1 METSLFFDKFH
12 GYLSCVKRRGMVEL
26 KRYREKEDM
35 MKKNKHEKYSLLT
48 AITMIVGT
56 CIGSGIFFKSDNIL
70 IATNGNLL
78 LGIILFILA
87 AFAIIFGSLTISELA
102 SRTNVAGGLV
112 TYAQEFVNNQTACG
126 FGWFLTFI
134 YYPTIAVVV
143 SWVIGV
149 YVDILFH
156 LQASLELQ
164 MIIGFAFLVLC
175 FIYNVFLP
183 KVGAVFQDVSTFV
196 KMLPLLL
203 LGILGIVF
211 GDPLGGLADIAPAT
225 MISSSWIMALG
236 PIAYSYDGWIVATS
250 IAHEVKDAKKAMPKA
265 LTIAPLIVL
274 AIYTFY
280 FVGITS
286 YLGADQV
293 MALGDAHVSVAA
305 SALVGNTFAK
315 MIVVFVIISVMGTVN
330 GLVTG
335 YLRMPYSLALR
346 KGMFPLEKTLKKVN
360 EQLDIPVYS
369 ALFAF
374 VICTIWTVIHY
385 LCTRF
390 SLLPNSDVS
399 EIAISMA
406 YMLYIVLY
414 YQVYQ
419 LYRHGQIKSFF
430 KGVICPLFATIGS
443 FIILSGGIQ
452 SQYFVYYIFI
462 CVSVY
467 GLSQIYYH
475 FHKK

>member
-1 METSLFFDKFH
+1 
-12 GYLSCVKRRGMVEL
+12 MVEL
-26 KRYREKEDM
+26 MHYDEKEDM

-70 IATNGNLL
+70 IATNGSIM
-78 LGIILFILA
+78 LGVILFVLA
-87 AFAIIFGSLTISELA
+87 AIAIIFGSLSVGELA
-102 SRTNVAGGLV
+102 AKTNEPGGLV
-112 TYAQEFVNNQTACG
+112 TYAQEFVNAKTACG

-156 LQASLELQ
+156 LQAALELQ
-164 MIIGFAFLVLC
+164 MIIGFIFLSIC
-175 FIYNVFLP
+175 FVYNILLP
-183 KVGAVFQDVSTFV
+183 KLGAIFQDVSTFI

-203 LGILGIVF
+203 LGILGILF
-211 GDPLGGLADIAPAT
+211 GDPLAGLGDIGPT
-225 MISSSWIMALG
+225 TLLSSSWIMALG

-274 AIYTFY
+274 AIYTLY

-286 YLGADQV
+286 YLGVDQV

-305 SALVGNTFAK
+305 SALLGNTFAK

-335 YLRMPYSLALR
+335 YMRMPYSLALR
-346 KGMFPLEKTLKKVN
+346 KGMFLWEAQLKKVD
-360 EQLDIPVYS
+360 EKLDIPVYS
-369 ALFAF
+369 AIFAF
-374 VICTIWTVIHY
+374 VVCTIWMVIHY

-390 SLLPNSDVS
+390 NILPNSDVS

-419 LYRHGQIKSFF
+419 LYRRKEIKSFF
-430 KGVICPLFATIGS
+430 
-443 FIILSGGIQ
+443 
-452 SQYFVYYIFI
+452 
-462 CVSVY
+462 
-467 GLSQIYYH
+467 
-475 FHKK
+475 

>member
-1 METSLFFDKFH
+1 
-12 GYLSCVKRRGMVEL
+12 MVEL
-26 KRYREKEDM
+26 MHYDEKEDM

-70 IATNGNLL
+70 IATNGSIM
-78 LGIILFILA
+78 LGVILFVLA
-87 AFAIIFGSLTISELA
+87 AIAIIFGSLSVGELA
-102 SRTNVAGGLV
+102 AKTNEPGGLV
-112 TYAQEFVNNQTACG
+112 TYAQEFVNAKTACG

-164 MIIGFAFLVLC
+164 MIIGFIFLSIC
-175 FIYNVFLP
+175 FVYNILLP
-183 KVGAVFQDVSTFV
+183 KLGAIFQDVSTFI

-203 LGILGIVF
+203 LGILGILF
-211 GDPLGGLADIAPAT
+211 GDPLAGLGDIGPT
-225 MISSSWIMALG
+225 TLLSSSWIMALG

-274 AIYTFY
+274 AIYTLY

-286 YLGADQV
+286 YLGVDQV

-305 SALVGNTFAK
+305 SALLGNTFAK

-335 YLRMPYSLALR
+335 YMRMPYSLALR
-346 KGMFPLEKTLKKVN
+346 KGMFLWEAQLKKID
-360 EQLDIPVYS
+360 EKLDIPVYS
-369 ALFAF
+369 AIFAF
-374 VICTIWTVIHY
+374 VVCTIWMFIHY

-390 SLLPNSDVS
+390 NILPNSDVS

-419 LYRHGQIKSFF
+419 LYRRKEIKSFF
-430 KGVICPLFATIGS
+430 KGVICPLLATLGS
-443 FIILSGGIQ
+443 FIILSGGMQ
-452 SQYFVYYIFI
+452 SQYFIYYLFICGLVYLISQVYY
-462 CVSVY
+462 Y
-467 GLSQIYYH
+467 
-475 FHKK
+475 FHQK

>member
-1 METSLFFDKFH
+1 
-12 GYLSCVKRRGMVEL
+12 
-26 KRYREKEDM
+26 

-70 IATNGNLL
+70 IATNGSIM
-78 LGIILFILA
+78 LGVILFVLA
-87 AFAIIFGSLTISELA
+87 AIAIIFGSLSVGELA
-102 SRTNVAGGLV
+102 AKTNEPGGLV
-112 TYAQEFVNNQTACG
+112 TYAQEFVNAKTACG

-156 LQASLELQ
+156 LQATLELQ
-164 MIIGFAFLVLC
+164 MIIGFIFLSIC
-175 FIYNVFLP
+175 FVYNILLP
-183 KVGAVFQDVSTFV
+183 KLGAIFQDVSTFI

-203 LGILGIVF
+203 LGILGILF
-211 GDPLGGLADIAPAT
+211 GDPLAGLGDIGPT
-225 MISSSWIMALG
+225 TLLSSSWIMALG
-236 PIAYSYDGWIVATS
+236 PIAYSYDVWIVATS

-274 AIYTFY
+274 AIYTLY

-286 YLGADQV
+286 YLGVDQV

-305 SALVGNTFAK
+305 SALLGNTFAK

-335 YLRMPYSLALR
+335 YMRMPYSLALR
-346 KGMFPLEKTLKKVN
+346 KGMFLWEAQLKKVD
-360 EQLDIPVYS
+360 EKLDIPVYS
-369 ALFAF
+369 AIFAF
-374 VICTIWTVIHY
+374 VVCTIWMVIHY

-390 SLLPNSDVS
+390 NILPNSDVS

-419 LYRHGQIKSFF
+419 LYRRKEIKSFF
-430 KGVICPLFATIGS
+430 KGVICPLLATLGS
-443 FIILSGGIQ
+443 FIILSGGMQ
-452 SQYFVYYIFI
+452 SQYFIYYLFI
-462 CVSVY
+462 CGLVY
-467 GLSQIYYH
+467 LISQVYYH
-475 FHKK
+475 FHQK

>member
-1 METSLFFDKFH
+1 
-12 GYLSCVKRRGMVEL
+12 MVEL
-26 KRYREKEDM
+26 MHYDEKEDM

-56 CIGSGIFFKSDNIL
+56 CIDSGIFFKSDNIL
-70 IATNGNLL
+70 IATNGSIM
-78 LGIILFILA
+78 LGVILFVLA
-87 AFAIIFGSLTISELA
+87 AIAIIFGSLSVGELA
-102 SRTNVAGGLV
+102 AKTNEPGGLV
-112 TYAQEFVNNQTACG
+112 TYAQEFVNAKTACG

-164 MIIGFAFLVLC
+164 MIIGFIFLSIC
-175 FIYNVFLP
+175 FVYNILLP
-183 KVGAVFQDVSTFV
+183 KLGAIFQDVSTFI

-203 LGILGIVF
+203 LGILGILF
-211 GDPLGGLADIAPAT
+211 GDPLAGLGDIGPT
-225 MISSSWIMALG
+225 TLLSSSWIMALG

-274 AIYTFY
+274 AIYTLY

-286 YLGADQV
+286 YLGVDRV

-305 SALVGNTFAK
+305 SALLGNTFAK

-335 YLRMPYSLALR
+335 YMRMPYSLALR
-346 KGMFPLEKTLKKVN
+346 KGMFPWEAQLKKVD
-360 EQLDIPVYS
+360 EKLDIPVYS
-369 ALFAF
+369 AIFAF
-374 VICTIWTVIHY
+374 LVCTIWMVIHY

-390 SLLPNSDVS
+390 NILPNSDVS

-419 LYRHGQIKSFF
+419 LYRRKEIKSFF
-430 KGVICPLFATIGS
+430 KGVICPLLATLGS
-443 FIILSGGIQ
+443 FIILSGGMQ
-452 SQYFVYYIFI
+452 SQYFIYYLFI
-462 CVSVY
+462 CGLVY
-467 GLSQIYYH
+467 LISQVYYH
-475 FHKK
+475 FHQK

>member
-1 METSLFFDKFH
+1 M
-12 GYLSCVKRRGMVEL
+12 
-26 KRYREKEDM
+26 
-35 MKKNKHEKYSLLT
+35 
-48 AITMIVGT
+48 
-56 CIGSGIFFKSDNIL
+56 
-70 IATNGNLL
+70 
-78 LGIILFILA
+78 
-87 AFAIIFGSLTISELA
+87 
-102 SRTNVAGGLV
+102 
-112 TYAQEFVNNQTACG
+112 TYAQEFVNAKTACG

-156 LQASLELQ
+156 LQAALELQ
-164 MIIGFAFLVLC
+164 MIIGFIFLSIC
-175 FIYNVFLP
+175 FVYNILLP
-183 KVGAVFQDVSTFV
+183 KLGAIFQDVSTFI

-203 LGILGIVF
+203 LGILGILF
-211 GDPLGGLADIAPAT
+211 GDPLAGLGDIGPT
-225 MISSSWIMALG
+225 TLLSSSWIMALG

-274 AIYTFY
+274 AIYTLY

-286 YLGADQV
+286 YLGVDQV

-305 SALVGNTFAK
+305 SALLGNTFAK

-335 YLRMPYSLALR
+335 YMRMPYSLALR
-346 KGMFPLEKTLKKVN
+346 KGMFLWEAQLKKVD
-360 EQLDIPVYS
+360 EKLDIPVYS
-369 ALFAF
+369 AIFAF
-374 VICTIWTVIHY
+374 VVCTIWMAIHY

-390 SLLPNSDVS
+390 NILPNSDVS

-419 LYRHGQIKSFF
+419 LYRRKEIKSFF
-430 KGVICPLFATIGS
+430 KGVICPLLATLGS
-443 FIILSGGIQ
+443 FIILSGGMQ
-452 SQYFVYYIFI
+452 SQYFIYYLFI
-462 CVSVY
+462 CGLVY
-467 GLSQIYYH
+467 LISQVYYH
-475 FHKK
+475 FHQK

>member
-1 METSLFFDKFH
+1 
-12 GYLSCVKRRGMVEL
+12 MVEL
-26 KRYREKEDM
+26 MHYDEKEDM

-70 IATNGNLL
+70 IATNGSIM
-78 LGIILFILA
+78 LGVILFVLA
-87 AFAIIFGSLTISELA
+87 AIAIIFGSLSVGELA
-102 SRTNVAGGLV
+102 AKTNEPGGLV
-112 TYAQEFVNNQTACG
+112 TYAQEFVNAKTACG

-164 MIIGFAFLVLC
+164 MIIGFIFLSIC
-175 FIYNVFLP
+175 FVYNILLP
-183 KVGAVFQDVSTFV
+183 KLGAIFQDVSTFI

-203 LGILGIVF
+203 LGILGILF
-211 GDPLGGLADIAPAT
+211 GDPLAGLGDIGPT
-225 MISSSWIMALG
+225 TLLSSSWIMALG

-274 AIYTFY
+274 AIYTLY

-286 YLGADQV
+286 YLGVDQV

-305 SALVGNTFAK
+305 SALLGNTFAK

-335 YLRMPYSLALR
+335 YMRMPYSLALR
-346 KGMFPLEKTLKKVN
+346 KGMFLWEAQLKKVD
-360 EQLDIPVYS
+360 EKLDIPVYS
-369 ALFAF
+369 AIFAF
-374 VICTIWTVIHY
+374 LVCTIWMVIHY

-390 SLLPNSDVS
+390 NILPNSDVS

-419 LYRHGQIKSFF
+419 LYRRKEIKSFF
-430 KGVICPLFATIGS
+430 KGVICPILATLGS
-443 FIILSGGIQ
+443 FIILSGGMQ
-452 SQYFVYYIFI
+452 SQYFIYYLFI
-462 CVSVY
+462 CGLVY
-467 GLSQIYYH
+467 LISQVYYH
-475 FHKK
+475 FHQK

>member
-1 METSLFFDKFH
+1 
-12 GYLSCVKRRGMVEL
+12 MVEL
-26 KRYREKEDM
+26 MHYDEKEDM

-70 IATNGNLL
+70 IATNGSIM
-78 LGIILFILA
+78 LGVILFVLA
-87 AFAIIFGSLTISELA
+87 AIAIIFGSLSVGELA
-102 SRTNVAGGLV
+102 AKTNEPGGLV
-112 TYAQEFVNNQTACG
+112 TYAQEFVNAKTACG

-164 MIIGFAFLVLC
+164 MIIGFIFLSIC
-175 FIYNVFLP
+175 FVYNILLP
-183 KVGAVFQDVSTFV
+183 KLGAIFQDVSTFI

-203 LGILGIVF
+203 LGILGMLF
-211 GDPLGGLADIAPAT
+211 GDPLAGLGDIGPT
-225 MISSSWIMALG
+225 TLLSSSWIMALG

-274 AIYTFY
+274 AIYTLY

-286 YLGADQV
+286 YLGVDRV

-305 SALVGNTFAK
+305 SALLGNTFAK

-335 YLRMPYSLALR
+335 YMRMPYSLALR
-346 KGMFPLEKTLKKVN
+346 KGMFPWEAQLKKVD
-360 EQLDIPVYS
+360 EKLDIPVYS
-369 ALFAF
+369 AIFAF
-374 VICTIWTVIHY
+374 LVCTIWMVIHY

-390 SLLPNSDVS
+390 NILPNSDVS

-419 LYRHGQIKSFF
+419 LYRRKEIKSFF
-430 KGVICPLFATIGS
+430 KGVICPLLATLGS
-443 FIILSGGIQ
+443 FIILSGGMQ
-452 SQYFVYYIFI
+452 SQYFIYYLFI
-462 CVSVY
+462 CGLVY
-467 GLSQIYYH
+467 LISQVYYH
-475 FHKK
+475 FHQK

>member
-1 METSLFFDKFH
+1 
-12 GYLSCVKRRGMVEL
+12 
-26 KRYREKEDM
+26 

-70 IATNGNLL
+70 IATNGSIM
-78 LGIILFILA
+78 LGVILFVLA
-87 AFAIIFGSLTISELA
+87 AIAIIFGSLSVGELA
-102 SRTNVAGGLV
+102 AKTNEPGGLV
-112 TYAQEFVNNQTACG
+112 TYAQEFVNAKTACG

-156 LQASLELQ
+156 LQATLELQ
-164 MIIGFAFLVLC
+164 MIIGFIFLSIC
-175 FIYNVFLP
+175 FVYNILLP
-183 KVGAVFQDVSTFV
+183 KLGAIFQDVSTFI

-203 LGILGIVF
+203 LGILGILF
-211 GDPLGGLADIAPAT
+211 GDPLAGLGDIGPT
-225 MISSSWIMALG
+225 TLLSSSWIMALG

-274 AIYTFY
+274 AIYTLY

-286 YLGADQV
+286 YLGVDQV

-305 SALVGNTFAK
+305 SALLGNTFAK

-335 YLRMPYSLALR
+335 YMRMPYSLALR
-346 KGMFPLEKTLKKVN
+346 KGMFPWEAQLKKVD
-360 EQLDIPVYS
+360 EKLDIPVYS
-369 ALFAF
+369 AIFAF
-374 VICTIWTVIHY
+374 LVCTIWMVIHY

-390 SLLPNSDVS
+390 NILPNSDVS

-419 LYRHGQIKSFF
+419 LYRRKEIKSFF
-430 KGVICPLFATIGS
+430 KGVICPLLATLGS
-443 FIILSGGIQ
+443 FIILSGGMQ
-452 SQYFVYYIFI
+452 SQYFIYYLFI
-462 CVSVY
+462 CGLVY
-467 GLSQIYYH
+467 LISQVYYH
-475 FHKK
+475 FHQK

>member
-1 METSLFFDKFH
+1 
-12 GYLSCVKRRGMVEL
+12 MVEL
-26 KRYREKEDM
+26 MHYDEKEDM

-70 IATNGNLL
+70 IATNGSIM
-78 LGIILFILA
+78 LGVILFVLA
-87 AFAIIFGSLTISELA
+87 AIAIIFGSLSVGELA
-102 SRTNVAGGLV
+102 AKTNEPGGLV
-112 TYAQEFVNNQTACG
+112 TYAQEFVNAKTACG

-156 LQASLELQ
+156 LQAALELQ
-164 MIIGFAFLVLC
+164 MIIGFIFLSIC
-175 FIYNVFLP
+175 FVYNILLP
-183 KVGAVFQDVSTFV
+183 KLGAIFQDVSTFI

-203 LGILGIVF
+203 LGILGILF
-211 GDPLGGLADIAPAT
+211 GDPLAGLGDIGPT
-225 MISSSWIMALG
+225 TLLSSSWIMALG

-274 AIYTFY
+274 AIYTLY

-286 YLGADQV
+286 YLGVDQV

-305 SALVGNTFAK
+305 SALLGNTFAK

-335 YLRMPYSLALR
+335 YMRMPYSLALR
-346 KGMFPLEKTLKKVN
+346 KGMFPWEAQLKKVD
-360 EQLDIPVYS
+360 EKLDIPVYS
-369 ALFAF
+369 AIFAF
-374 VICTIWTVIHY
+374 LVCTIWMVIHY

-390 SLLPNSDVS
+390 NILPNSDVS

-419 LYRHGQIKSFF
+419 LYRRKEIKSFF
-430 KGVICPLFATIGS
+430 KGVICPLLATLGS
-443 FIILSGGIQ
+443 FIILSGGMQ
-452 SQYFVYYIFI
+452 SQYFIYYLFI
-462 CVSVY
+462 CGLVY
-467 GLSQIYYH
+467 LISQVYYH
-475 FHKK
+475 FHQK

>member
-1 METSLFFDKFH
+1 
-12 GYLSCVKRRGMVEL
+12 
-26 KRYREKEDM
+26 

-70 IATNGNLL
+70 IATNGSIM
-78 LGIILFILA
+78 LGVILFVLA
-87 AFAIIFGSLTISELA
+87 AIAIIFGSLSVGELA
-102 SRTNVAGGLV
+102 AKTNEPGGLV
-112 TYAQEFVNNQTACG
+112 TYAQEFVNAKTACG

-164 MIIGFAFLVLC
+164 MIIGFIFLSIC
-175 FIYNVFLP
+175 FVYNILLP
-183 KVGAVFQDVSTFV
+183 KLGAIFQDVSTFI

-203 LGILGIVF
+203 LGILGILF
-211 GDPLGGLADIAPAT
+211 GDPLAGLGDIGPT
-225 MISSSWIMALG
+225 TLLSSSWIMALG

-274 AIYTFY
+274 AIYTLY

-286 YLGADQV
+286 YLGVDRV

-305 SALVGNTFAK
+305 SALLGNAFAK

-335 YLRMPYSLALR
+335 YMRMPYSLALR
-346 KGMFPLEKTLKKVN
+346 KGMFPWEAQLKKVD
-360 EQLDIPVYS
+360 EKLDIPVYS
-369 ALFAF
+369 AIFAF
-374 VICTIWTVIHY
+374 LVCTIWMVIHY

-390 SLLPNSDVS
+390 NILPNSDVS

-419 LYRHGQIKSFF
+419 LYRRKEIKSFF
-430 KGVICPLFATIGS
+430 KGVICPLLATLGS
-443 FIILSGGIQ
+443 FIILSGGMQ
-452 SQYFVYYIFI
+452 SQYFIYYLFI
-462 CVSVY
+462 CGLVY
-467 GLSQIYYH
+467 LISQVYYH
-475 FHKK
+475 FHQK

>member
-1 METSLFFDKFH
+1 
-12 GYLSCVKRRGMVEL
+12 MVEL
-26 KRYREKEDM
+26 MHYDEKEDM

-70 IATNGNLL
+70 IATNGSIM
-78 LGIILFILA
+78 LGVILFVLA
-87 AFAIIFGSLTISELA
+87 AIAIIFGSLSVGELA
-102 SRTNVAGGLV
+102 AKTNEPGGLV
-112 TYAQEFVNNQTACG
+112 TYAQEFVNAKTACG

-156 LQASLELQ
+156 LQATLELQ
-164 MIIGFAFLVLC
+164 MIIGFIFLSIC
-175 FIYNVFLP
+175 FVYNILLP
-183 KVGAVFQDVSTFV
+183 KLGAIFQDVSTFI

-203 LGILGIVF
+203 LGILGILF
-211 GDPLGGLADIAPAT
+211 GDPLAGLGDIGPT
-225 MISSSWIMALG
+225 TLLSSSWIMALG
-236 PIAYSYDGWIVATS
+236 PIAYSYDGWIVATF

-274 AIYTFY
+274 AIYTLY

-286 YLGADQV
+286 YLGVDQV

-305 SALVGNTFAK
+305 SALLGNTFAK

-335 YLRMPYSLALR
+335 YMRMPYSLALR
-346 KGMFPLEKTLKKVN
+346 KGMFLWEAQLKKVD
-360 EQLDIPVYS
+360 EKLDIPVYS
-369 ALFAF
+369 AIFAF
-374 VICTIWTVIHY
+374 VVCTIWMVIHY

-390 SLLPNSDVS
+390 NILPNSDVS

-419 LYRHGQIKSFF
+419 LYRRKEIKSFF
-430 KGVICPLFATIGS
+430 KGVICPLLATLGS
-443 FIILSGGIQ
+443 FIILSGGMQ
-452 SQYFVYYIFI
+452 SQYFIYYLFI
-462 CVSVY
+462 CGLVY
-467 GLSQIYYH
+467 LISQVYYH
-475 FHKK
+475 FHQK

>member
-1 METSLFFDKFH
+1 
-12 GYLSCVKRRGMVEL
+12 MVEL
-26 KRYREKEDM
+26 MHYDEKEDM

-70 IATNGNLL
+70 IATNGSIM
-78 LGIILFILA
+78 LGVILFVLA
-87 AFAIIFGSLTISELA
+87 AIAIIFGSLSVGELA
-102 SRTNVAGGLV
+102 AKTNEPGGLV
-112 TYAQEFVNNQTACG
+112 TYAQEFVNAKTACG

-164 MIIGFAFLVLC
+164 MIIGFIFLSIC
-175 FIYNVFLP
+175 FVYNILLP
-183 KVGAVFQDVSTFV
+183 KLGAIFQDVSTFI

-203 LGILGIVF
+203 LGILGILF
-211 GDPLGGLADIAPAT
+211 GDPLAGLGDIGPT
-225 MISSSWIMALG
+225 TLLSSSWIMALG

-274 AIYTFY
+274 AIYTLY

-286 YLGADQV
+286 YLGVDRV

-305 SALVGNTFAK
+305 SALLGNTFAK

-335 YLRMPYSLALR
+335 YMRMPYSLALR
-346 KGMFPLEKTLKKVN
+346 KGMFPWEAQLKKVD
-360 EQLDIPVYS
+360 EKLDIPVYS
-369 ALFAF
+369 AIFAF
-374 VICTIWTVIHY
+374 LVCTIWMVIHY

-390 SLLPNSDVS
+390 NILPNSDVS

-414 YQVYQ
+414 YQVY
-419 LYRHGQIKSFF
+419 
-430 KGVICPLFATIGS
+430 
-443 FIILSGGIQ
+443 
-452 SQYFVYYIFI
+452 
-462 CVSVY
+462 
-467 GLSQIYYH
+467 
-475 FHKK
+475 

>member
-1 METSLFFDKFH
+1 
-12 GYLSCVKRRGMVEL
+12 MVEL
-26 KRYREKEDM
+26 MHYDEKEDM

-70 IATNGNLL
+70 IATNGSIM
-78 LGIILFILA
+78 LGVILFVLA
-87 AFAIIFGSLTISELA
+87 AIAIIFGSLSVGELA
-102 SRTNVAGGLV
+102 AKTNEPGGLV
-112 TYAQEFVNNQTACG
+112 TYAQEFVNAKTACG

-164 MIIGFAFLVLC
+164 MIIGFIFLSIC
-175 FIYNVFLP
+175 FVYNILLP
-183 KVGAVFQDVSTFV
+183 KLGAIFQDVSTFI

-203 LGILGIVF
+203 LGILGILF
-211 GDPLGGLADIAPAT
+211 GDPLAGLGDIGPT
-225 MISSSWIMALG
+225 TLLSSSWIMALG

-274 AIYTFY
+274 AIYTLY

-286 YLGADQV
+286 YLGVDQV

-305 SALVGNTFAK
+305 SALLGNTFAK

-335 YLRMPYSLALR
+335 YMRMPYSLALR
-346 KGMFPLEKTLKKVN
+346 KGMFLWEAQLKKVD
-360 EQLDIPVYS
+360 EKLDIPVYS
-369 ALFAF
+369 AIFAF
-374 VICTIWTVIHY
+374 VVCTIWMVIHY

-390 SLLPNSDVS
+390 NILPNSDVS

-414 YQVYQ
+414 YQVYR
-419 LYRHGQIKSFF
+419 LYRRKEIKSFF
-430 KGVICPLFATIGS
+430 KGVICPLLATLGS
-443 FIILSGGIQ
+443 FIILSGGMQ
-452 SQYFVYYIFI
+452 SQYFIYYLFI
-462 CVSVY
+462 CGLVY
-467 GLSQIYYH
+467 LISQVYYH
-475 FHKK
+475 FHQK

>member
-1 METSLFFDKFH
+1 
-12 GYLSCVKRRGMVEL
+12 MVEL
-26 KRYREKEDM
+26 MHYDEKEDM

-70 IATNGNLL
+70 IATNGSIM
-78 LGIILFILA
+78 LGVILFVLA
-87 AFAIIFGSLTISELA
+87 AIAIIFGSLSVGELA
-102 SRTNVAGGLV
+102 AKTNEPGGLV
-112 TYAQEFVNNQTACG
+112 TYAQEFVNAKTACG

-156 LQASLELQ
+156 LQATLELQ
-164 MIIGFAFLVLC
+164 MIIGFIFLSIC
-175 FIYNVFLP
+175 FVYNILLP
-183 KVGAVFQDVSTFV
+183 KLGAIFQDVSTFI

-203 LGILGIVF
+203 LGILGILF
-211 GDPLGGLADIAPAT
+211 GDPLAGLGDIGPT
-225 MISSSWIMALG
+225 TLLSSSWIMALG

-274 AIYTFY
+274 AIYTLY

-286 YLGADQV
+286 YLGVDQV

-305 SALVGNTFAK
+305 SALLGNTFAK

-335 YLRMPYSLALR
+335 YMRMPYSLALR
-346 KGMFPLEKTLKKVN
+346 KGMFLWEAQLKKVD
-360 EQLDIPVYS
+360 EKLDIPVYS
-369 ALFAF
+369 AIFAF
-374 VICTIWTVIHY
+374 VVCTIWMVIHY

-390 SLLPNSDVS
+390 NILPNSDVS

-419 LYRHGQIKSFF
+419 LYRRKEIKSFF
-430 KGVICPLFATIGS
+430 KGVICPLLATLGS
-443 FIILSGGIQ
+443 FIILSGGMQ
-452 SQYFVYYIFI
+452 SQYFIYYLFI
-462 CVSVY
+462 CGLVY
-467 GLSQIYYH
+467 LISQVYYH
-475 FHKK
+475 FHQK

>member
-1 METSLFFDKFH
+1 
-12 GYLSCVKRRGMVEL
+12 
-26 KRYREKEDM
+26 

-70 IATNGNLL
+70 IATNGSIM
-78 LGIILFILA
+78 LGVILFVLA
-87 AFAIIFGSLTISELA
+87 AIAIIFGSLSVGELA
-102 SRTNVAGGLV
+102 AKTNEPGGLV
-112 TYAQEFVNNQTACG
+112 TYAQEFVNAKTACG

-164 MIIGFAFLVLC
+164 MIIGFIFLSIC
-175 FIYNVFLP
+175 FVYNILLP
-183 KVGAVFQDVSTFV
+183 KLGAIFQDVSTFI

-203 LGILGIVF
+203 LGILGILF
-211 GDPLGGLADIAPAT
+211 GDSLAGLGDIGPT
-225 MISSSWIMALG
+225 TLLSSSWIMALG

-274 AIYTFY
+274 AIYTLY

-286 YLGADQV
+286 YLGVDQV

-305 SALVGNTFAK
+305 SALLGNTFAK

-335 YLRMPYSLALR
+335 YMRMPYSLALR
-346 KGMFPLEKTLKKVN
+346 KGMFLWEAQLKKVD
-360 EQLDIPVYS
+360 EKLDIPVYS
-369 ALFAF
+369 AIFAF
-374 VICTIWTVIHY
+374 VVCTIWMVIHY

-390 SLLPNSDVS
+390 NILPNSDVS

-419 LYRHGQIKSFF
+419 LYRRKEIKSFF
-430 KGVICPLFATIGS
+430 KGVICPLLATLGS
-443 FIILSGGIQ
+443 FIILSGGMQ
-452 SQYFVYYIFI
+452 SQYFIYYLFI
-462 CVSVY
+462 CGLVY
-467 GLSQIYYH
+467 LISQVYYH
-475 FHKK
+475 FHQK

>member
-1 METSLFFDKFH
+1 
-12 GYLSCVKRRGMVEL
+12 MVEL
-26 KRYREKEDM
+26 MHYDEKEDM

-70 IATNGNLL
+70 IATNGSIM
-78 LGIILFILA
+78 LGVILFVLA
-87 AFAIIFGSLTISELA
+87 AIAIIFGSLSVGELA
-102 SRTNVAGGLV
+102 AKTNEPGGLV
-112 TYAQEFVNNQTACG
+112 TYAQEFVNAKTACG

-164 MIIGFAFLVLC
+164 MIIGFIFLSIC
-175 FIYNVFLP
+175 FVYNILLP
-183 KVGAVFQDVSTFV
+183 KLGAIFQDVSTFI

-203 LGILGIVF
+203 LGILGILF
-211 GDPLGGLADIAPAT
+211 GDSLAGLGDIGPT
-225 MISSSWIMALG
+225 TLLSSSWIMALG

-274 AIYTFY
+274 AIYTLY

-286 YLGADQV
+286 YLGVDQV

-305 SALVGNTFAK
+305 SALLGNTFAK

-335 YLRMPYSLALR
+335 YMRMPYSLALR
-346 KGMFPLEKTLKKVN
+346 KGMFLWEAQLKKVD
-360 EQLDIPVYS
+360 EKLDIPVYS
-369 ALFAF
+369 AIFAF
-374 VICTIWTVIHY
+374 VVCTIWMVIHY

-390 SLLPNSDVS
+390 NILPNSDVS

-419 LYRHGQIKSFF
+419 LYRRKEIKSFF
-430 KGVICPLFATIGS
+430 KGVICPLLATLGS
-443 FIILSGGIQ
+443 FIILSGGMQ
-452 SQYFVYYIFI
+452 SQYFIYYLFI
-462 CVSVY
+462 CGLVY
-467 GLSQIYYH
+467 LISQVYYH
-475 FHKK
+475 FHQK

>member
-1 METSLFFDKFH
+1 
-12 GYLSCVKRRGMVEL
+12 MVEL
-26 KRYREKEDM
+26 MHYDEKEDM

-70 IATNGNLL
+70 IATNGSIM
-78 LGIILFILA
+78 LGVILFVLA
-87 AFAIIFGSLTISELA
+87 AIAIIFGSLSVGEIA
-102 SRTNVAGGLV
+102 AKTNEPGGLV
-112 TYAQEFVNNQTACG
+112 TYAQEFVNAKTACG

-164 MIIGFAFLVLC
+164 MIIGFIFLSIC
-175 FIYNVFLP
+175 FVYNILLP
-183 KVGAVFQDVSTFV
+183 KLGAIFQDVSTFI

-203 LGILGIVF
+203 LGILGILF
-211 GDPLGGLADIAPAT
+211 GDPLAGLGDIGPT
-225 MISSSWIMALG
+225 TLLSSSWIMALG

-274 AIYTFY
+274 AIYTLY

-286 YLGADQV
+286 YLGVDRV

-305 SALVGNTFAK
+305 SALLGNTFAK

-335 YLRMPYSLALR
+335 YMRMPYSLALR
-346 KGMFPLEKTLKKVN
+346 KGMFPWEAQLKKVD
-360 EQLDIPVYS
+360 EKLDIPVYS
-369 ALFAF
+369 AIFAF
-374 VICTIWTVIHY
+374 LVCTIWMVIHY

-390 SLLPNSDVS
+390 NILPNSDVS

-419 LYRHGQIKSFF
+419 LYRRKEIKSFF
-430 KGVICPLFATIGS
+430 KGVICPLLATLGS
-443 FIILSGGIQ
+443 FIILSGGMQ
-452 SQYFVYYIFI
+452 SQYFIYYLFI
-462 CVSVY
+462 CGLVY
-467 GLSQIYYH
+467 LISQVYYH
-475 FHKK
+475 FHQK

>member
-1 METSLFFDKFH
+1 
-12 GYLSCVKRRGMVEL
+12 MVEL
-26 KRYREKEDM
+26 MHYDEKEDM

-70 IATNGNLL
+70 IATNGSIM
-78 LGIILFILA
+78 LGVILFVLA
-87 AFAIIFGSLTISELA
+87 AIAIIFGSLSVGELA
-102 SRTNVAGGLV
+102 AKTNEPGGLV
-112 TYAQEFVNNQTACG
+112 TYAQEFVNAKTACG

-164 MIIGFAFLVLC
+164 MIIGFIFLSIC
-175 FIYNVFLP
+175 FVYNILLP
-183 KVGAVFQDVSTFV
+183 KLGAIFQDVSTFI

-203 LGILGIVF
+203 LGILGILF
-211 GDPLGGLADIAPAT
+211 GDPLAGLGDIGPT
-225 MISSSWIMALG
+225 TLLSSSWIMALG

-274 AIYTFY
+274 AIYTLY

-286 YLGADQV
+286 YLGVDQV

-305 SALVGNTFAK
+305 SALLGNTFAK
-315 MIVVFVIISVMGTVN
+315 MIVVFVIISVMGTMN

-335 YLRMPYSLALR
+335 YMRMPYSLALR
-346 KGMFPLEKTLKKVN
+346 KGMFLWEAQLKKVD
-360 EQLDIPVYS
+360 EKLDIPVYS
-369 ALFAF
+369 AIFAF
-374 VICTIWTVIHY
+374 VVCTIWMVIHY

-390 SLLPNSDVS
+390 NILPNSDVS

-419 LYRHGQIKSFF
+419 LYRRKEIKSFF
-430 KGVICPLFATIGS
+430 KGVICPLLATLGS
-443 FIILSGGIQ
+443 FIILSGGMQ
-452 SQYFVYYIFI
+452 SQYFIYYLFI
-462 CVSVY
+462 CGLVY
-467 GLSQIYYH
+467 LISQVYYH
-475 FHKK
+475 FHQK

>member
-1 METSLFFDKFH
+1 
-12 GYLSCVKRRGMVEL
+12 MVEL
-26 KRYREKEDM
+26 MHYDEKEDM

-70 IATNGNLL
+70 IATNGSIM
-78 LGIILFILA
+78 LGVILFVLA
-87 AFAIIFGSLTISELA
+87 AIAIIFGSLSVGELA
-102 SRTNVAGGLV
+102 AKTNEPGGLV
-112 TYAQEFVNNQTACG
+112 TYAQEFVNAKTACG

-164 MIIGFAFLVLC
+164 MIIGFIFLSIC
-175 FIYNVFLP
+175 FVYNILLP
-183 KVGAVFQDVSTFV
+183 KLGAIFQDVSTFI

-203 LGILGIVF
+203 LGILGILF
-211 GDPLGGLADIAPAT
+211 GDPLAGLGDIGPT
-225 MISSSWIMALG
+225 TLLSSSWIMALG

-274 AIYTFY
+274 AIYTLY

-286 YLGADQV
+286 YLGVDQV

-305 SALVGNTFAK
+305 SALLGNTFAK

-335 YLRMPYSLALR
+335 YMRMPYSLALR
-346 KGMFPLEKTLKKVN
+346 KGMFLWEAQLKKVD
-360 EQLDIPVYS
+360 EKLDIPVYS
-369 ALFAF
+369 AIFAF
-374 VICTIWTVIHY
+374 VVCTIWMVIHY

-390 SLLPNSDVS
+390 NILPNSDVS

-419 LYRHGQIKSFF
+419 LYCRKEIKSFF
-430 KGVICPLFATIGS
+430 KGVICPLLATLGS
-443 FIILSGGIQ
+443 FIILSGGMQ
-452 SQYFVYYIFI
+452 SQYFIYYLFICGLVYLISQVYY
-462 CVSVY
+462 Y
-467 GLSQIYYH
+467 
-475 FHKK
+475 FHQK

>member
-1 METSLFFDKFH
+1 
-12 GYLSCVKRRGMVEL
+12 MVEL
-26 KRYREKEDM
+26 MHYDEKEDM

-70 IATNGNLL
+70 IATNGSIM
-78 LGIILFILA
+78 LGVILFVLA
-87 AFAIIFGSLTISELA
+87 AIAIIFGSLSVGELA
-102 SRTNVAGGLV
+102 AKTNEPGGLV
-112 TYAQEFVNNQTACG
+112 TYAQEFVNAKTACG

-164 MIIGFAFLVLC
+164 MIIGFIFLSIC
-175 FIYNVFLP
+175 FVYNILLP
-183 KVGAVFQDVSTFV
+183 KLGAIFQDVSTFI

-203 LGILGIVF
+203 LGILGILF
-211 GDPLGGLADIAPAT
+211 GDPLAGLGDIGPT
-225 MISSSWIMALG
+225 TLLSSSWIMALG

-274 AIYTFY
+274 AIYTLY

-286 YLGADQV
+286 YLGVDQV

-305 SALVGNTFAK
+305 SALLGNTFAK

-335 YLRMPYSLALR
+335 YMRMPYSLALR
-346 KGMFPLEKTLKKVN
+346 KGMLLWEAQLKKFD
-360 EQLDIPVYS
+360 EKLDIPVYS
-369 ALFAF
+369 AIFAF
-374 VICTIWTVIHY
+374 VVCTIWMVIHY

-390 SLLPNSDVS
+390 NILPNSDVS

-419 LYRHGQIKSFF
+419 LYRRKEIKSFF
-430 KGVICPLFATIGS
+430 KGVICPFLATLGS
-443 FIILSGGIQ
+443 FIILSGGMQ
-452 SQYFVYYIFI
+452 SQYFIYYLFI
-462 CVSVY
+462 CGLVY
-467 GLSQIYYH
+467 LISQVYYH
-475 FHKK
+475 FHQK

>member
-1 METSLFFDKFH
+1 
-12 GYLSCVKRRGMVEL
+12 MVEL
-26 KRYREKEDM
+26 MHYDEKEDM

-70 IATNGNLL
+70 IATNGSIM
-78 LGIILFILA
+78 LGVILFVLA
-87 AFAIIFGSLTISELA
+87 AIAIIFGSLSVGELA
-102 SRTNVAGGLV
+102 AKTNEPGGLV
-112 TYAQEFVNNQTACG
+112 TYAQEFVNAKTACG

-156 LQASLELQ
+156 LQATLELQ
-164 MIIGFAFLVLC
+164 MIIGFIFLSIC
-175 FIYNVFLP
+175 FVYNILLP
-183 KVGAVFQDVSTFV
+183 KLGAIFQDVSTFI

-203 LGILGIVF
+203 LGILGILF
-211 GDPLGGLADIAPAT
+211 GDPLAGLGDIGPT
-225 MISSSWIMALG
+225 TLLSSSWIMALG

-274 AIYTFY
+274 AIYTLY

-286 YLGADQV
+286 YLGVDQV

-305 SALVGNTFAK
+305 SALLGNTFAK

-335 YLRMPYSLALR
+335 YMRMPYSLALR
-346 KGMFPLEKTLKKVN
+346 KGMFLWEAQLKKVD
-360 EQLDIPVYS
+360 EKLDIPIYS
-369 ALFAF
+369 AIFAF
-374 VICTIWTVIHY
+374 LVCTIWMVIHY

-390 SLLPNSDVS
+390 NILPNSDVS

-419 LYRHGQIKSFF
+419 LYRRKEIKSFF
-430 KGVICPLFATIGS
+430 KGVICPLLATLGS
-443 FIILSGGIQ
+443 FIILSGGMQ
-452 SQYFVYYIFI
+452 SQYFIYYLFI
-462 CVSVY
+462 CGLVY
-467 GLSQIYYH
+467 LISQVYYH
-475 FHKK
+475 FHQK

>member
-1 METSLFFDKFH
+1 
-12 GYLSCVKRRGMVEL
+12 MVEL
-26 KRYREKEDM
+26 MHYDEKEDM

-70 IATNGNLL
+70 IATNGSIM
-78 LGIILFILA
+78 LGVILFVLA
-87 AFAIIFGSLTISELA
+87 AIAIIFGSLSVGELA
-102 SRTNVAGGLV
+102 AKTNEPGGLV
-112 TYAQEFVNNQTACG
+112 TYAQEFVNAKTACG

-164 MIIGFAFLVLC
+164 MIIGFIFLSIC
-175 FIYNVFLP
+175 FVYNILLP
-183 KVGAVFQDVSTFV
+183 KLGAIFQDVSTFI

-203 LGILGIVF
+203 LGILGILF
-211 GDPLGGLADIAPAT
+211 GDPLAGLGDIGPT
-225 MISSSWIMALG
+225 TLLSSSWIMALG

-274 AIYTFY
+274 AIYTLY

-286 YLGADQV
+286 YLGVDRV

-305 SALVGNTFAK
+305 SALLGNTFAK

-335 YLRMPYSLALR
+335 YMRMPYSLALR
-346 KGMFPLEKTLKKVN
+346 KGMFLWEAQLKKVD
-360 EQLDIPVYS
+360 EKLDIPVYS
-369 ALFAF
+369 AIFAF
-374 VICTIWTVIHY
+374 VVCTIWMVIHY

-390 SLLPNSDVS
+390 NILPNSDVS

-419 LYRHGQIKSFF
+419 LYRRKEIKSFF
-430 KGVICPLFATIGS
+430 KGVICPLLATLGS
-443 FIILSGGIQ
+443 FIILSGGMQ
-452 SQYFVYYIFI
+452 SQYFIYYLFI
-462 CVSVY
+462 CGLVY
-467 GLSQIYYH
+467 LISQVYYH
-475 FHKK
+475 FHQK

>member
-1 METSLFFDKFH
+1 
-12 GYLSCVKRRGMVEL
+12 MVEL
-26 KRYREKEDM
+26 MHYDEKEDM

-70 IATNGNLL
+70 IATNGSIM
-78 LGIILFILA
+78 LGVILFVLA
-87 AFAIIFGSLTISELA
+87 AIAIIFGSLSVGELA
-102 SRTNVAGGLV
+102 AKTNEPGGLV
-112 TYAQEFVNNQTACG
+112 TYAQEFVNAKTACG

-164 MIIGFAFLVLC
+164 MIIGFIFLSIC
-175 FIYNVFLP
+175 FVYNILLP
-183 KVGAVFQDVSTFV
+183 KLGAIFQDVSTFI

-203 LGILGIVF
+203 LGILGILF
-211 GDPLGGLADIAPAT
+211 GDPLAGLGDIGPT
-225 MISSSWIMALG
+225 TLLSSSWIMALG

-274 AIYTFY
+274 AIYTLY

-286 YLGADQV
+286 YLGVDRV

-305 SALVGNTFAK
+305 SALLGNTFAK

-335 YLRMPYSLALR
+335 YMRMPYSLALR
-346 KGMFPLEKTLKKVN
+346 KGMFPWEAQLKKVD
-360 EQLDIPVYS
+360 EKLDIPVYS
-369 ALFAF
+369 AIFAF
-374 VICTIWTVIHY
+374 LVCTIWMVIHY

-390 SLLPNSDVS
+390 NILPNSDVS

-419 LYRHGQIKSFF
+419 LYRRKEIKSFF
-430 KGVICPLFATIGS
+430 KGVICPLLATLGS
-443 FIILSGGIQ
+443 FIILSGGMQ
-452 SQYFVYYIFI
+452 SQYFIYYLFI
-462 CVSVY
+462 CGLVY
-467 GLSQIYYH
+467 LISQVYYH
-475 FHKK
+475 FHQK

>member
-1 METSLFFDKFH
+1 M
-12 GYLSCVKRRGMVEL
+12 SCVESKDMVEL
-26 KRYREKEDM
+26 MHYDEKEDM

-70 IATNGNLL
+70 IATNGSIM
-78 LGIILFILA
+78 LGVILFVLA
-87 AFAIIFGSLTISELA
+87 AIAIIFGSLSVGELA
-102 SRTNVAGGLV
+102 AKTNEPGGLV
-112 TYAQEFVNNQTACG
+112 TYAQEFVNAKTACG

-156 LQASLELQ
+156 LQATLELQ
-164 MIIGFAFLVLC
+164 MIIGFIFLSIC
-175 FIYNVFLP
+175 FVYNILLP
-183 KVGAVFQDVSTFV
+183 KLGAIFQDVSTFI

-203 LGILGIVF
+203 LGILGILF
-211 GDPLGGLADIAPAT
+211 GDPLAGLGDIGPT
-225 MISSSWIMALG
+225 TLLSSSWIMALG

-274 AIYTFY
+274 AIYTLY

-286 YLGADQV
+286 YLGVDQV

-305 SALVGNTFAK
+305 SALLGNTFAK

-335 YLRMPYSLALR
+335 YMRMPYSLALR
-346 KGMFPLEKTLKKVN
+346 KGMFLWEAQLKKVD
-360 EQLDIPVYS
+360 EKLDIPVYS
-369 ALFAF
+369 AIFAF
-374 VICTIWTVIHY
+374 VVCTIWMVIHY

-390 SLLPNSDVS
+390 NILPNSDVS

-419 LYRHGQIKSFF
+419 LYRRKEIKSFF
-430 KGVICPLFATIGS
+430 KGVICPLLATLGS
-443 FIILSGGIQ
+443 FIILSGGMQ
-452 SQYFVYYIFI
+452 SQYFIYYLFI
-462 CVSVY
+462 CGLVY
-467 GLSQIYYH
+467 LISQVYYH
-475 FHKK
+475 FHQK

>member
-1 METSLFFDKFH
+1 
-12 GYLSCVKRRGMVEL
+12 
-26 KRYREKEDM
+26 

-70 IATNGNLL
+70 IATNGSIM
-78 LGIILFILA
+78 LGVILFVLA
-87 AFAIIFGSLTISELA
+87 AIAIIFGSLSVGELA
-102 SRTNVAGGLV
+102 AKTNEPGGLV
-112 TYAQEFVNNQTACG
+112 TYAQEFVNAKTACG

-164 MIIGFAFLVLC
+164 MIIGFIFLSIC
-175 FIYNVFLP
+175 FVYNILLP
-183 KVGAVFQDVSTFV
+183 KLGAIFQDVSTFI

-203 LGILGIVF
+203 LGILGILF
-211 GDPLGGLADIAPAT
+211 GDPLAGLGDIGPT
-225 MISSSWIMALG
+225 TLLSSSWIMALG

-274 AIYTFY
+274 AIYTLY

-286 YLGADQV
+286 YLGVDQV

-305 SALVGNTFAK
+305 SALLGNTFAK

-335 YLRMPYSLALR
+335 YMRMPYSLALR
-346 KGMFPLEKTLKKVN
+346 KGMFLWEAQLKKVD
-360 EQLDIPVYS
+360 EKLDIPVYS
-369 ALFAF
+369 AIFAF
-374 VICTIWTVIHY
+374 VVCTIWMVIHY

-390 SLLPNSDVS
+390 NILPNSDVS

-419 LYRHGQIKSFF
+419 LYRRKEIKSFF
-430 KGVICPLFATIGS
+430 KGVICPFLATLGS
-443 FIILSGGIQ
+443 FIILSGGMQ
-452 SQYFVYYIFI
+452 SQYFIYYLFI
-462 CVSVY
+462 CGLVY
-467 GLSQIYYH
+467 LISQVYYH
-475 FHKK
+475 FHQK